1 MHPGGPTEPPGRPE
15 NLTGTANS
23 DGSVTL
29 SWESPDDDSVTGYQI
44 LRRRPTQGEDTLLVY
59 VEDTGNTA
67 TTYTDANV
75 SAGIRHVYRVKAIS
89 TAGLSQRSNYVNVTP
104 LEHQESTQNTLAA
117 GQPTIVGTVRVGET
131 LTADTTGIV
140 SYSYQ
145 WIRNDWTDDTDI
157 AGATWRARGS
167 WAKPGLPT
175 GTYMRTSQRRIP
187 TAPSCVRPSCQIT
200 RPPYYAWSHGR
211 QGLVR

>member
-23 DGSVTL
+23 NGSVTL

-44 LRRRPTQGEDTLLVY
+44 LRRRPTQGEDT
-59 VEDTGNTA
+59 GSTA

-104 LEHQESTQNTLAA
+104 LEHQESTQNTPAA
-117 GQPTIVGTVRVGET
+117 DSRP
-131 LTADTTGIV
+131 
-140 SYSYQ
+140 SS
-145 WIRNDWTDDTDI
+145 
-157 AGATWRARGS
+157 
-167 WAKPGLPT
+167 GLP
-175 GTYMRTSQRRIP
+175 GWARR
-187 TAPSCVRPSCQIT
+187 
-200 RPPYYAWSHGR
+200 
-211 QGLVR
+211 